1 MLLAVGQ
8 VLNDTSSDKNLAPQ
22 YPTPTIHQGKK
33 KISCYSIFILISSG
47 KINVMSMCTPSKCKA
62 MESKITPEITQNKQ
76 HAQPMQRLTTRT
88 EKNEGFSE
96 NM

>member
-1 MLLAVGQ
+1 MLWVHER
-8 VLNDTSSDKNLAPQ
+8 NHSE
-22 YPTPTIHQGKK
+22 I
-33 KISCYSIFILISSG
+33 
-47 KINVMSMCTPSKCKA
+47 MCTPSKCKA